1 MSKKSKKK
9 TKKDIKE
16 YKEVQSLVLS
26 KRDFDKV
33 TNEISNPSGPNE
45 KLVNAF
51 KANKSVI
58 EDERVKRKLK
68 KS

>member
-1 MSKKSKKK
+1 MSDLMKKRIERMKKYG
-9 TKKDIKE
+9 E

-58 EDERVKRKLK
+58 EDE
-68 KS
+68 